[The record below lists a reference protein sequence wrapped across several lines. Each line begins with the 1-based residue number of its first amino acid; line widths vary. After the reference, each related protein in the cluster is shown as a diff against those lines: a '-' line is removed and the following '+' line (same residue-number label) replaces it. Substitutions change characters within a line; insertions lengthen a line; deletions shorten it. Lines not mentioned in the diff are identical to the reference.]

1 MTTAM
6 RFLTAGV
13 LLVTAALLL
22 SACGSEESG
31 DGATTAGA
39 SASGETIAISASD
52 FAFDPP
58 QIKLDQAGE
67 HTFLLTND
75 GGAPHALEIEGAGI
89 EEATTDTIGPG
100 ETAELT
106 VELQEGEYEMYCP
119 VDGHRDMGMEG
130 TLVVGGAA
138 GGGAGT
144 STEDEDEG
152 ETTTEG
158 GYGY

>member
-1 MTTAM
+1 M
-6 RFLTAGV
+6 RFLIAAV
-13 LLVTAALLL
+13 LLVAAALPLA
-22 SACGSEESG
+22 ACGSDEAG

-39 SASGETIAISASD
+39 SAETIEISATD
-52 FAFDPP
+52 FALNPP
-58 QIKLDQAGE
+58 TVELEAAGE
-67 HTFLLTND
+67 YTFRLTND
-75 GGAPHALEIEGAGI
+75 GQQQHALEIDGQGV
-89 EEATTDTIGPG
+89 EEETETIGPG

-106 VELQEGEYEMYCP
+106 VTLEAGEYEMYCP

-138 GGGAGT
+138 AGGAGT
-144 STEDEDEG
+144 STDG

>member
-1 MTTAM
+1 M
-6 RFLTAGV
+6 RFLA
-13 LLVTAALLL
+13 LLPALAAALALGG
-22 SACGSEESG
+22 CGSEDEA
-31 DGATTAGA
+31 DEVTPAA
-39 SASGETIAISASD
+39 SAGQMIEISATE

-58 QIKLDQAGE
+58 TIKLDGAGE
-67 HTFLLTND
+67 YTFRLTND
-75 GGAPHALEIEGAGI
+75 GGALHALEIEGAGI
-89 EEATTDTIGPG
+89 EEATTDSIGPG
-100 ETAELT
+100 ETAEVT
-106 VELQEGEYEMYCP
+106 VELQEGEYEIYCP